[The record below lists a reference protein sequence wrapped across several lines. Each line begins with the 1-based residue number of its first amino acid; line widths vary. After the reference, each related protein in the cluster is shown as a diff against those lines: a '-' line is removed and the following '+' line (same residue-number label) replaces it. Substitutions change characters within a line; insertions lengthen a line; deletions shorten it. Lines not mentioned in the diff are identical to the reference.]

1 MGELKADARSVKV
14 DRVMD
19 NYIVRINIRALL
31 YLFCLVSS
39 ATYYWYNTQ
48 SKINQL
54 HLDVTELHERT
65 LKLEAKHE
73 EEIAKVMKWYEELS
87 INPLTGFKKKRK

>member
-1 MGELKADARSVKV
+1 LKADARSVKV
-14 DRVMD
+14 DRIHD

-31 YLFCLVSS
+31 YLFTLVAS

-48 SKINQL
+48 SKIEQL
-54 HLDVTELHERT
+54 HMDVTELHERV

-73 EEIAKVMKWYEELS
+73 EEIQKVMSWYEELS
-87 INPLTGFKKKRK
+87 LNPLTGFKKKRK

>member
-1 MGELKADARSVKV
+1 MKADARSIKV
-14 DRVMD
+14 DRISD

-48 SKINQL
+48 SKIEQL
-54 HLDVTELHERT
+54 HNDVEKLHERV
-65 LKLEAKHE
+65 LKLEAKNE
-73 EEIAKVMKWYEELS
+73 EEIQKL
-87 INPLTGFKKKRK
+87 

>member
-1 MGELKADARSVKV
+1 MEADARSVKV
-14 DRVMD
+14 DRIHD

-31 YLFCLVSS
+31 YLFTLVAS

-48 SKINQL
+48 SKIEQL
-54 HLDVTELHERT
+54 HMDVTELHERV

-73 EEIAKVMKWYEELS
+73 EEIQKVMSWYEELS
-87 INPLTGFKKKRK
+87 LNPLTGFKKKRK

>member
-1 MGELKADARSVKV
+1 MKADARSVKM
-14 DRVMD
+14 DRVDD
-19 NYIVRINIRALL
+19 NYIVRINIRALI
-31 YLFCLVSS
+31 YLLTLVAS

-48 SKINQL
+48 NKIGQL
-54 HLDVTELHERT
+54 HLDVTELHERV
-65 LKLEAKHE
+65 LKLESKHE

>member
-1 MGELKADARSVKV
+1 MKADARSIKV
-14 DRVMD
+14 DRISD

-48 SKINQL
+48 SKIEQL
-54 HLDVTELHERT
+54 HMDVSQMHERV
-65 LKLEAKHE
+65 LKLEAKNE
-73 EEIAKVMKWYEELS
+73 EEIQKVMMWYEEISL
-87 INPLTGFKKKRK
+87 NPLTGFKKKRK